1 MHWWNQFC
9 MPDSRMKQKRLE
21 NIHLSKCHIK
31 NDYSWSR
38 FSFHNSSVDYFWI
51 SCELFL
57 TVWIWD
63 IFNMLT
69 SSNVECNKL
78 FFAKKSCK
86 RNTTFFK
93 GVSKVLDCRISWLF
107 WQNTKYKMK
116 IVLKFVYLKMKYQ
129 HWKTKQ
135 KTKKKYHSLLD
146 YLPSKWGAKFQSTN
160 MLIDKCQISLWLK
173 IDVSIVRLEPGDNIM
188 NFITRR
194 IVKSCYMIR
203 CIMYALW
210 LVLDVTTN
218 NIFLF

>member
-1 MHWWNQFC
+1 MGLHH
-9 MPDSRMKQKRLE
+9 P
-21 NIHLSKCHIK
+21 
-31 NDYSWSR
+31 
-38 FSFHNSSVDYFWI
+38 
-51 SCELFL
+51 
-57 TVWIWD
+57 
-63 IFNMLT
+63 
-69 SSNVECNKL
+69 
-78 FFAKKSCK
+78 
-86 RNTTFFK
+86 
-93 GVSKVLDCRISWLF
+93 RISWLF

-116 IVLKFVYLKMKYQ
+116 IVLKFVYLNMKYQ

-173 IDVSIVRLEPGDNIM
+173 IDVSIVRLEPGDKSM
-188 NFITRR
+188 NFIMRR

-218 NIFLF
+218 NSFRGEMHRWSHYLQHFGFWRKNKLIPYCCGSVQL